1 MTNSPDERGLELREL
16 FFETSQELL
25 QALNEEALKLEK
37 TPGDEEIVRVI
48 RRTVHTLK
56 GDSAACGMREL
67 SELAHQFEDA
77 LSLEG
82 TATQAAVAE
91 IAFAAADVFAE
102 MIAAYRT
109 GGKLPSTKNLSKR
122 ISDLTAAPASISA
135 KNARIRSI
143 GSKAAGSKS
152 TTSKTASSKST
163 GRKSS
168 SKSSSGSSSKTS
180 KKSAVKASASRKSAG
195 KTAAAKRTAA
205 KTTTAKMISDKM
217 VSDQSAEA
225 KSATATTS
233 AARTTAKVAA
243 HWTEYENMA
252 MQKAQAAGLSVYHA
266 VVKIDPHCAMPI
278 AGRQLIHNA
287 LSSVG
292 QVIAVHPD
300 AKSPAASKYVEFVLA
315 STQTVPQIQAKGRI
329 PTIAEEVT
337 VELMLAPS
345 PAPQKAAYETDPAP
359 EAAGD
364 GSLSDPAVN
373 ASETPS
379 AAPAAAVPA
388 TSENLLRVEAGR
400 IDSVLNLV
408 GELIIG
414 KSMLQQALNEFSKR
428 YPKELLRGKFADA
441 MAFQARVLNDLQR
454 SVMKIRM
461 VPVDQLFR
469 RFPRMVRDV
478 SRQCGR
484 EVEVDISGQD
494 TDLDKGILDAIA
506 EPLTH
511 PVRNAVSH
519 GIEPPDER
527 RKLGKAA
534 RGVIRLNAYHHGNQV
549 VVEVIDDGRGIDAQ
563 KIRAKAI
570 ELGMTTAEEAARLSE
585 AETLEFI
592 FRPGFSTAEQVTEVS
607 GRGVGMDVV
616 QSVLHRLKASVSVE
630 TRPGQG
636 TTFRLKLPLTLA
648 IIKALLF
655 WVEQRL
661 YAIPLNAVLEIART
675 FETEVHQVD
684 NYEVLQLRNQ
694 VLPLLRLG
702 RPVGDER
709 KSKLFVLVITVGE
722 RKYGLI
728 VDALEGEE
736 ELVIKALDDHTFH
749 TDLVSG
755 ASILGDGRVVLILN
769 LPAVVEHVARARPEQ
784 LGQCNSGLLLSHTDR
799 ARLAMA
805 PIMTP
810 AMGGQA

>member
-1 MTNSPDERGLELREL
+1 MTNTPDERGLELREL

-25 QALNEEALKLEK
+25 QALNDEALKLEK
-37 TPGDEEIVRVI
+37 KPGDEEIVRVI

-56 GDSAACGMREL
+56 GDSAACGLREL

-77 LSLEG
+77 LSLES
-82 TATQAAVAE
+82 TATQTAVAE
-91 IAFAAADVFAE
+91 IAFAAADVFTE
-102 MIAAYRT
+102 MIAAYRNGT
-109 GGKLPSTKNLSKR
+109 KLPSTKNLSKK
-122 ISDLTAAPASISA
+122 ISDLTAAPASG
-135 KNARIRSI
+135 KTRRTR
-143 GSKAAGSKS
+143 KAAAKTS
-152 TTSKTASSKST
+152 TSKTST
-163 GRKSS
+163 
-168 SKSSSGSSSKTS
+168 SKSS
-180 KKSAVKASASRKSAG
+180 
-195 KTAAAKRTAA
+195 AA
-205 KTTTAKMISDKM
+205 KT
-217 VSDQSAEA
+217 
-225 KSATATTS
+225 SATHAS
-233 AARTTAKVAA
+233 AKEVAF
-243 HWTEYENMA
+243 WTEYESVA
-252 MQKAQAAGLSVYHA
+252 MTKAQASGLAVYHV

-287 LSSVG
+287 LAAVG
-292 QVIAVHPD
+292 QVIAVYPD
-300 AKSPAASKYVEFVLA
+300 AKSPAATKHVEFVLA
-315 STQTVPQIQAKGRI
+315 SAQTVAQITAKGRI
-329 PTIAEEVT
+329 PTISEEVT
-337 VELMLAPS
+337 IELLLEAKA
-345 PAPQKAAYETDPAP
+345 APQTAEQPDLTPENAVDSNQQEAEASAP
-359 EAAGD
+359 EA
-364 GSLSDPAVN
+364 S
-373 ASETPS
+373 
-379 AAPAAAVPA
+379 APAAPFGTVAA
-388 TSENLLRVEAGR
+388 TQENVLRVEASR

-414 KSMLQQALNEFSKR
+414 KSMLQQALNEFAKR
-428 YPKELLRGKFADA
+428 YPKELLRGKFGDA

-484 EVEVDISGQD
+484 EVELDVSGQD

-511 PVRNAVSH
+511 LVRNAVSH
-519 GIEPPDER
+519 GIEPPEER
-527 RKLGKAA
+527 RKLGKKPQ
-534 RGVIRLNAYHHGNQV
+534 GTVRLNAYHHGNQV
-549 VVEVIDDGRGIDAQ
+549 VVEVTDDGRGIDAQ

-570 ELGMTTAEEAARLSE
+570 ELGMTNAEEAARMTE
-585 AETLEFI
+585 AEILDFI

-661 YAIPLNAVLEIART
+661 YAIPLNAVLEIAST

-702 RPVGDER
+702 RPVADGER
-709 KSKLFVLVITVGE
+709 KAKLFVLVITVGE

-728 VDALEGEE
+728 VDLLEGEE

-769 LPAVVEHVARARPEQ
+769 LPAVVEHVARSRPTE
-784 LGQCNSGLLLSHTDR
+784 LGHCNSGLLLSHTDR
-799 ARLAMA
+799 ARMA
-805 PIMTP
+805 LTP
-810 AMGGQA
+810 VEGGQA

>member
-16 FFETSQELL
+16 FYETSQELL

-37 TPGDEEIVRVI
+37 SPGDEEIVRSI

-56 GDSAACGMREL
+56 GDSAACGLREL

-82 TATQAAVAE
+82 TASHAAVAE
-91 IAFAAADVFAE
+91 IAFATADIFTE
-102 MIAAYRT
+102 MIAAYRNNT
-109 GGKLPSTKNLSKR
+109 RLPGTKNLSKR
-122 ISDLTAAPASISA
+122 IEELTAPPVSSSNAKASDA
-135 KNARIRSI
+135 
-143 GSKAAGSKS
+143 
-152 TTSKTASSKST
+152 ASSRTKSLLLTRTARTRAPRKTKT
-163 GRKSS
+163 GA
-168 SKSSSGSSSKTS
+168 T
-180 KKSAVKASASRKSAG
+180 KASSRKPAQGKVAAKG
-195 KTAAAKRTAA
+195 KTAKTKTDKSRAK
-205 KTTTAKMISDKM
+205 
-217 VSDQSAEA
+217 VSTSKSAEA
-225 KSATATTS
+225 KTPVASASKTSTKASTAL
-233 AARTTAKVAA
+233 
-243 HWTEYENMA
+243 WTEYENLA
-252 MQKAQAAGLSVYHA
+252 MTKAQAAGQDVLHV

-278 AGRQLIHNA
+278 AGRQLVHNA
-287 LSSVG
+287 IG
-292 QVIAVHPD
+292 TMGPVIAVRPD
-300 AKSPAASKYVEFVLA
+300 AKSPAASKFIEFVIA
-315 STQTVPQIQAKGRI
+315 SVQSAEQIAAKCKI
-329 PTIAEEVT
+329 PTIVEEVT
-337 VELMLAPS
+337 VDLVMAAS
-345 PAPQKAAYETDPAP
+345 AAPQQQAAATAAAIAAAAQLEPETDAAAP
-359 EAAGD
+359 E
-364 GSLSDPAVN
+364 
-373 ASETPS
+373 
-379 AAPAAAVPA
+379 APAAAPIVPGATPA
-388 TSENLLRVEAGR
+388 TQENILRVEAGR

-414 KSMLQQALNEFSKR
+414 KSMFQQALNEFSKR

-441 MAFQARVLNDLQR
+441 MAFQSRVLNDLQR

-484 EVEVDISGQD
+484 EVELAVSGQD

-511 PVRNAVSH
+511 LVRNAISH
-519 GIEPPDER
+519 GIESPEER
-527 RKLGKAA
+527 RKVGKPTQ
-534 RGVIRLNAYHHGNQV
+534 GTVKLNAYHQGNQV
-549 VVEVIDDGRGIDAQ
+549 IVEVSDDGRGIDAQ

-570 ELGMTTAEEAARLSE
+570 ELGLTTAEEAAKMTE
-585 AETLEFI
+585 AEALNFI

-630 TRPGQG
+630 TRLGQG
-636 TTFRLKLPLTLA
+636 TTFRLTLPLTLA

-675 FETEVHQVD
+675 IEAEVHQVD

-702 RPVGDER
+702 RPAVGDQ
-709 KSKLFVLVITVGE
+709 KSKLFVLVITVAE

-736 ELVIKALDDHTFH
+736 ELVIKALDDQTFS

-769 LPAVVEHVARARPEQ
+769 LPAVVEHVAKARPQEM
-784 LGQCNSGLLLSHTDR
+784 GQANSGLLLTHTDR
-799 ARLAMA
+799 MRLAL
-805 PIMTP
+805 TP
-810 AMGGQA
+810 AVGGQA

>member
-16 FFETSQELL
+16 FFETSLELL
-25 QALNEEALKLEK
+25 QALNDEALKLEK
-37 TPGDEEIVRVI
+37 KPGDEEIVRGI

-56 GDSAACGMREL
+56 GDSAACGLREL
-67 SELAHQFEDA
+67 SELSHQFEDA
-77 LSLEG
+77 LSLESA
-82 TATQAAVAE
+82 ATQAAVAE
-91 IAFAAADVFAE
+91 IAFAAADLFTE
-102 MIAAYRT
+102 MIAAYRS
-109 GGKLPSTKNLSKR
+109 GHKLPSTKSLSKR
-122 ISDLTAAPASISA
+122 IQDLTADPADG
-135 KNARIRSI
+135 KKRR
-143 GSKAAGSKS
+143 
-152 TTSKTASSKST
+152 
-163 GRKSS
+163 GRK
-168 SKSSSGSSSKTS
+168 
-180 KKSAVKASASRKSAG
+180 VAG
-195 KTAAAKRTAA
+195 ANTAGAKIAGAKIGARTAA
-205 KTTTAKMISDKM
+205 KT
-217 VSDQSAEA
+217 
-225 KSATATTS
+225 
-233 AARTTAKVAA
+233 VAD
-243 HWTEYENMA
+243 WTEYEKLA
-252 MQKAQAAGLSVYHA
+252 MTKAQAGGLAVYH
-266 VVKIDPHCAMPI
+266 VVAKIDPHCAMPI
-278 AGRQLIHNA
+278 AGRQLIHNGLA
-287 LSSVG
+287 QVG
-292 QVIAVHPD
+292 QIVGVRPD
-300 AKSPAASKYVEFVLA
+300 AKSPAASKQVEFVLA
-315 STQTVPQIQAKGRI
+315 SAQTVEQIAAKGRI

-337 VELMLAPS
+337 VELMLAP
-345 PAPQKAAYETDPAP
+345 A
-359 EAAGD
+359 
-364 GSLSDPAVN
+364 
-373 ASETPS
+373 
-379 AAPAAAVPA
+379 AAPAKTAEEIALAVAGVSLLEPEADASEAPAAPTPETAAVHA
-388 TSENLLRVEAGR
+388 MQENILRVEAGR

-428 YPKELLRGKFADA
+428 YPKELLRGKFSDA

-484 EVEVDISGQD
+484 EVELSVSGQD

-511 PVRNAVSH
+511 LVRNAISH
-519 GIEPPDER
+519 GIETPEER
-527 RKLGKAA
+527 RKLGKPAQ
-534 RGVIRLNAYHHGNQV
+534 GTVRLNAYHHGNQV
-549 VVEVIDDGRGIDAQ
+549 IVEVSDDGRGIDSQ

-570 ELGMTTAEEAARLSE
+570 ELGLVTPEEAARFNE
-585 AETLEFI
+585 AETLDYI

-616 QSVLHRLKASVSVE
+616 QSVLHRLKASISVE
-630 TRPGQG
+630 TRVGQG
-636 TTFRLKLPLTLA
+636 TTFRMKLPLTLA

-675 FETEVHQVD
+675 SESEVHQVD

-702 RPVGDER
+702 RPVTEGDH
-709 KSKLFVLVITVGE
+709 KSKLFVLVILVGE

-736 ELVIKALDDHTFH
+736 ELVIKALDDQTFS

-769 LPAVVEHVARARPEQ
+769 LPAVVEHVARQRPEEA
-784 LGQCNSGLLLSHTDR
+784 GKSNSGLLLTSTDR
-799 ARLAMA
+799 MRLALSPTA
-805 PIMTP
+805 P
-810 AMGGQA
+810 GGQA

>member
-1 MTNSPDERGLELREL
+1 MTTSPDERGAELREL

-37 TPGDEEIVRVI
+37 HPGDEEIVRAI

-56 GDSAACGMREL
+56 GDSAACGLREL

-82 TATQAAVAE
+82 AAAQSAVAE
-91 IAFAAADVFAE
+91 IAFASADVFAE
-102 MIAAYRT
+102 MISAYRS
-109 GGKLPSTKNLSKR
+109 GKKLPTTKSLSKK
-122 ISDLTAAPASISA
+122 IQDLTAAPVA
-135 KNARIRSI
+135 KKIRR
-143 GSKAAGSKS
+143 
-152 TTSKTASSKST
+152 TRKTAV
-163 GRKSS
+163 KSS
-168 SKSSSGSSSKTS
+168 APRASTK
-180 KKSAVKASASRKSAG
+180 AVADWADDEKL
-195 KTAAAKRTAA
+195 
-205 KTTTAKMISDKM
+205 
-217 VSDQSAEA
+217 
-225 KSATATTS
+225 
-233 AARTTAKVAA
+233 
-243 HWTEYENMA
+243 A
-252 MQKAQAAGLSVYHA
+252 MTKAQAGGLAVYHVA
-266 VVKIDPHCAMPI
+266 AKIDPHCAMPI

-287 LSSVG
+287 LG
-292 QVIAVHPD
+292 QTGQIIAVRPD
-300 AKSPAASKYVEFVLA
+300 AKSPAAAKLVEFVVA
-315 STQTVPQIQAKGRI
+315 STQSVEQIAAKARI
-329 PTIAEEVT
+329 PTIAEEVS
-337 VELMLAPS
+337 VELILAPS
-345 PAPQKAAYETDPAP
+345 SAEKNAPNATGVLDDDGIEEGSPGTAAASAPGVSAPAT
-359 EAAGD
+359 G
-364 GSLSDPAVN
+364 
-373 ASETPS
+373 PS
-379 AAPAAAVPA
+379 AIPM
-388 TSENLLRVEAGR
+388 TQENILRVEAGR

-428 YPKELLRGKFADA
+428 YPKELLRGKFSDA
-441 MAFQARVLNDLQR
+441 MGFQARVLNDLQR

-484 EVEVDISGQD
+484 EVDLIVSGQD

-511 PVRNAVSH
+511 MVRNAVSH
-519 GIEPPDER
+519 GIEPAEER
-527 RKLGKAA
+527 RRLGKPL
-534 RGVIRLNAYHHGNQV
+534 RGVVKLNAYHQGNQV
-549 VVEVIDDGRGIDAQ
+549 VVEVSDDGRGIDAK

-570 ELGMTTAEEAARLSE
+570 ELGLATAEEAARLDES
-585 AETLEFI
+585 ETLDFI
-592 FRPGFSTAEQVTEVS
+592 FRPGFSTANEVTEVS

-616 QSVLHRLKASVSVE
+616 QSVLHRLKGTISME

-661 YAIPLNAVLEIART
+661 YAIPLNAVVEIART
-675 FETEVHQVD
+675 IESEVHQVD

-702 RPVGDER
+702 HPADSDRR
-709 KSKLFVLVITVGE
+709 SKLFVLVILAGE

-736 ELVIKALDDHTFH
+736 ELVIKALDDQTFA

-769 LPAVVEHVARARPEQ
+769 LPAVVEHVARSRPDGA
-784 LGQCNSGLLLSHTDR
+784 GQVNSGLLLTHTDR
-799 ARLAMA
+799 MRLAM
-805 PIMTP
+805 TP
-810 AMGGQA
+810 AVGGRA